1 MINDDLAQ
9 NGWVQMG
16 QEPTNADLE
25 SFREA
30 YKSIVEVAVDRAR
43 NQKQPHLISLL
54 EFVMLKHLLQVVGS
68 EIEQLRHQLQDRLS
82 TDTTQSKGKSL
93 EIHERLVFLAKH
105 EPALRYRVSQRLFRI
120 VQQMESTGIRKIR
133 KSVLG
138 KSWPVP
144 KEILFNP
151 LLQMNNLQH
160 DELTM
165 DHYPLLCTGKDGA
178 RYFAQVNKALIE
190 VFSSFLPDWLTNK
203 TPSAEKITSHGSHAG
218 QPNQHRMAGHP
229 EIQSTLDQVMS
240 QDEYSAFRTSWLDN
254 PENMMWLLQAPE
266 SSAPVNR
273 STLQDS
279 VGTEKQWSDF
289 RQRTADRLFSLLTKA
304 KLVLPIIVSSRTP
317 RLYRQLH
324 GRVAVRDI
332 QQYLVGELP
341 KRQLVRRLSVQY
353 PEQDPAEA
361 IRAMDAVA
369 NHIRRMSAAK
379 EREYCFRFIKEFLTL
394 RRDLKHA
401 YFASSIMGRF
411 RLLTAKS
418 DLSLSRANHTL
429 YDFSERAPV
438 GEKTEGQV
446 RAHVIL
452 KADIR
457 GSTETTRSLL
467 AKKLNPASHFSINF
481 FEPITKLLDDFGA
494 VKVFV
499 EGDALI
505 LTILEYE
512 GVSFHWLTVA
522 HACGLARKILA
533 VMDAQNAQNRAHGLP
548 QLELGLGIAFND
560 EPPAY
565 LYDDRRKIMISTAI
579 NQADRLSSCSPSVRR
594 QLSRD
599 ASHPNRTEV
608 LLARHETASGV
619 DDYHDKLVRFNV
631 NGIELDAPA
640 FFKLKSELVLH
651 RVRIRDRQ
659 TKQSERYHVGRYPD
673 LKGTTHWLVVR
684 EAPVRVWD
692 GRSIGDEEPNGRR
705 FYEVITEPKLIA
717 RVKAKLSPD
726 RKKKAC
732 TDDARQ

>member
-9 NGWVQMG
+9 HGWVQMG

-25 SFREA
+25 SFRAA

-54 EFVMLKHLLQVVGS
+54 EFVILKHLLQVVGS
-68 EIEQLRHQLQDRLS
+68 EIEQLRQQLQDRLG
-82 TDTTQSKGKSL
+82 TDTTQSKGKNL

-105 EPALRYRVSQRLFRI
+105 EAALRYRVSQRLFRV
-120 VQQMESTGIRKIR
+120 VQQLESTGVRKIR

-138 KSWPVP
+138 RSWPVP

-151 LLQMNNLQH
+151 FLQMNSLQH

-165 DHYPLLCTGKDGA
+165 DHYPLLCTGKDGI
-178 RYFAQVNKALIE
+178 RHFTQVNEILIE
-190 VFSSFLPDWLTNK
+190 LFSSFLPEWLTQK
-203 TPSAEKITSHGSHAG
+203 TTTAERQESLAG
-218 QPNQHRMAGHP
+218 QPGQRRMAGHA
-229 EIQSTLDQVMS
+229 ETQSTLDQVMS
-240 QDEYSAFRTSWLDN
+240 RDEYTGFRTSWLDN
-254 PENMMWLLQAPE
+254 PDNMMWLLQAPG
-266 SSAPVNR
+266 SSAPL
-273 STLQDS
+273 SIPALQNS
-279 VGTEKQWSDF
+279 ASSQKQWSDF
-289 RQRTADRLFSLLTKA
+289 QQRMADKLFSLLTKA
-304 KLVLPIIVSSRTP
+304 RLILPIIASSRTP

-324 GRVAVRDI
+324 GRVAIRDI

-341 KRQLVRRLSVQY
+341 KRQLVRRLNVQH
-353 PEQDPAEA
+353 PELDPAES

-369 NHIRRMSAAK
+369 NHIRRMSTGK
-379 EREYCFRFIKEFLTL
+379 EREYCFRFIKECLTL

-401 YFASSIMGRF
+401 YFAYCVMDRF
-411 RLLTAKS
+411 RQLTADS
-418 DLSLSRANHTL
+418 DLSLSRANRTL

-438 GEKTEGQV
+438 EEKAEGQI

-457 GSTETTRSLL
+457 GSTEITRSLL
-467 AKKLNPASHFSINF
+467 AKKLNPASYFSINF

-494 VKVFV
+494 AKVFV

-512 GVSFHWLTVA
+512 GTSFHWLTVA

-594 QLSRD
+594 RLNREAGHS
-599 ASHPNRTEV
+599 SRTEV
-608 LLARHETASGV
+608 LLARPDNISGLE
-619 DDYHDKLVRFNV
+619 DYNDKLIRFNV

-651 RVRIRDRQ
+651 RVRVRDHQ
-659 TKQSERYHVGRYPD
+659 TTQSERYHVGRYPD

-684 EAPVRVWD
+684 EAPVRIWD
-692 GRSIGDEEPNGRR
+692 GESMGDEEPGGRR
-705 FYEVITEPKLIA
+705 FYEVITEPKMIA
-717 RVKAKLSPD
+717 RVKARLSPD

-732 TDDARQ
+732 TDNTRQ